1 MLEMAR
7 QGARFLLGQAQ
18 AAPSGTYWL
27 FRRSKPFNLP
37 NFSHGTAG
45 VAYVLATVG
54 SLAGDEALLA
64 GAQAGFEYIRS
75 IAKVDDGIL
84 RIPYGW
90 GSDSWDGLY
99 EFGWAHGL
107 SGDAVLFQRLQ
118 QVGIEP
124 QLASEYEELVK
135 STLVS
140 IGLPGATANPFA
152 EPSTPLDQRFGRAG
166 VLVLLSQWSRDAPA
180 ASDITDL
187 RNALWRHIESAAV
200 RNDGGAYWEIDA
212 PEFMGGGR
220 AAFTGHLHGA
230 AGIGL
235 ALLRLH
241 SSMTMQP
248 PYLLL
253 PDDAAAWADWTP
265 SRR

>member
-1 MLEMAR
+1 
-7 QGARFLLGQAQ
+7 
-18 AAPSGTYWL
+18 L

-45 VAYVLATVG
+45 VTYVLATVG
-54 SLAGDEALLA
+54 SLARDEALLA

-75 IAKVDDGIL
+75 IAEVDDGIL

-90 GSDSWDGLY
+90 GSDAWDGLY

-107 SGDAVLFQRLQ
+107 AGDAVLFQRLQ

-124 QLASEYEELVK
+124 QLASEYEDFVK
-135 STLVS
+135 DTLVS
-140 IGLPGATANPFA
+140 IGLPDAVADPFA
-152 EPSTPLDQRFGRAG
+152 EPSTPLGQRFGRAG
-166 VLVLLSQWSRDAPA
+166 VLVLLSQWSTVEPA
-180 ASDITDL
+180 ASDIVDL
-187 RNALWRHIESAAV
+187 RNAFWHHIESAAV
-200 RNDGGAYWEIDA
+200 RGGGRAHWEVDA

-220 AAFTGHLHGA
+220 AAYTGLLHGA

-241 SSMTMQP
+241 SSMTLQA

-253 PDDAAAWADWTP
+253 PDDAAAWAD
-265 SRR
+265 R